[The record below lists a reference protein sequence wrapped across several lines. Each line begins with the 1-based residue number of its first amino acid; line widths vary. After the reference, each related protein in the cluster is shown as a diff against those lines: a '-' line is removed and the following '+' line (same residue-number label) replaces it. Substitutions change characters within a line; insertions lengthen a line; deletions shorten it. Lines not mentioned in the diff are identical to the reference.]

1 MLQRFSIT
9 VSIKSNGMGTFS
21 LNKNVLALAKT
32 DLHFSMSCRNL
43 DIGLPIELGQPL
55 RGGREEV
62 MVFDA
67 LSG

>member
-1 MLQRFSIT
+1 
-9 VSIKSNGMGTFS
+9 MGTFS